1 MARTYLTNAA
11 DSELYSDVLT
21 PDATIEI
28 LSTFDAPAVPFYLV
42 IDPHSPASRE
52 YVKVNSL
59 GSAETGYNV
68 WNVTRNLTGSVG
80 TVHFDGALVRV
91 ATMAQHFDDLWE
103 RPQPLRF
110 VGTGAAGV
118 IVGVMQE
125 YSAEARTIIRCR
137 AWAQGAPSGADLV
150 FDVNLSGTTIFTTQ
164 ANRPTVDDG
173 DSLGAWTVP
182 DVTTWPIDTPLTV
195 DVDEAA
201 GENVVLEIEWSV
213 A

>member
-1 MARTYLTNAA
+1 MSRTYLTNAA
-11 DSELYSDVLT
+11 DSELYSAVAT
-21 PDATIEI
+21 PDVVIEI
-28 LSTFDAPAVPFYLV
+28 PSTFDAPTTPFYLV
-42 IDPHSPASRE
+42 LDPHSPAKRE
-52 YVKVNSL
+52 YVRVNSL
-59 GSAETGYNV
+59 SSAETGYNV
-68 WNVTRNLTGSVG
+68 WNVTRNLAGSVG
-80 TVHFDGALVRV
+80 TVHFATDLVRV
-91 ATMAQHFDDLWE
+91 STMAQHFDDLWE

>member
-21 PDATIEI
+21 PDGTIEI
-28 LSTFDAPAVPFYLV
+28 LSTFDAPATPFYLV
-42 IDPHSPASRE
+42 IDPHSPATRE
-52 YVKVNSL
+52 YVRVTSL
-59 GSAETGYNV
+59 SSAETGYNV
-68 WNVTRNLTGSVG
+68 WNVDRNLTGSVG
-80 TVHFDGALVRV
+80 TVHFDGGLVRV